1 MGRSTITLSITESTM
16 SQTTVPQPPEGET
29 SQTSQ
34 PPDKLTL
41 RQNVY
46 NVPKCKKKLKKSE
59 EMVRAMSTI
68 LVDQFLDMGN
78 AMQVQEEQRQERFLA
93 AEREMQQLFLNQIT
107 SMQECLTRESQNVLM
122 AFLNG

>member
-1 MGRSTITLSITESTM
+1 MTQVTTIPALEMPTSLDCTQTTTMSETSMPEQSTM

-93 AEREMQQLFLNQIT
+93 AEREMQ
-107 SMQECLTRESQNVLM
+107 
-122 AFLNG
+122 